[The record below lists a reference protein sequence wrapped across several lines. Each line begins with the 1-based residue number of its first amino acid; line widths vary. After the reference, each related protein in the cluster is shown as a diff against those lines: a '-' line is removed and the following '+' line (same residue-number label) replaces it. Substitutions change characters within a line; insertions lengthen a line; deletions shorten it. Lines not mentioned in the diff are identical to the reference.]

1 MKIRFMLANRAECG
15 ISNFGR
21 IHKIIETEIKITG
34 DISNWTS
41 SGVPVCMKNRN
52 LADKRDL
59 VS

>member
-1 MKIRFMLANRAECG
+1 MLANRAECG